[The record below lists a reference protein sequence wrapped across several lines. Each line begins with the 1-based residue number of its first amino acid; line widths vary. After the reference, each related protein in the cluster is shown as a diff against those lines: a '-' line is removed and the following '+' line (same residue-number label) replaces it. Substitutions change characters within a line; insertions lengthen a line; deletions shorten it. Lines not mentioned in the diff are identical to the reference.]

1 MDKLDLYW
9 QRFVKSGRIEDYHKF
24 FSMREAAEENPGKE
38 DIENAHKNNG
48 DSYP

>member
-9 QRFVKSGRIEDYHKF
+9 QRFLKSGKVEDYLRF
-24 FSMREAAEENPGKE
+24 FSQREAAEENPTKE
-38 DIENAHKNNG
+38 DIENAYKDNG

>member
-9 QRFVKSGRIEDYHKF
+9 QRFLKSGKVEDYIKF
-24 FSMREAAEENPGKE
+24 SSQREAAEENPAKE
-38 DIENAHKNNG
+38 DIENAHKDNG